1 MRSRYAYVGDA
12 MRRLNGFWWSV
23 TVLCAVLVPAS
34 SAVADVWL
42 DEDFTDGPEV
52 FTRVVQDME
61 PLGDGHTGP
70 GARSIIPKGG
80 HWGSSG
86 HWEFSEHGIADP
98 EVLYWR
104 YFIRFPDGFY
114 IEPRNRG
121 KLPGPANL
129 YTYNCLGNRGT
140 TPAEPCW
147 SARMLF
153 SRDYAGLADPDPNG
167 PSDKTLLGFYVY
179 HLDSPSNRGDIWV
192 WDDEVALL
200 DHGRWY
206 CVEGKIELNT
216 PGSHDGSLQGW
227 VDGQEAFSRDGIAFR
242 RADEGH
248 LDVDSFWFDVYYG
261 GDTSAVRNEIHFD
274 SLTLAD
280 ERIGCADAAEGTFSD
295 DDRSPH
301 VNDIEALAA
310 AGITRGCNPPAN
322 DRFCPD
328 EPVTR
333 GQMAAFL
340 GRALG
345 LASAP
350 AAFSDVSGHV
360 FEAEVGALAAAGI
373 TRGCDPPAND
383 RFCPDEP
390 VTRGQMASFLVR
402 AGLAD

>member
-1 MRSRYAYVGDA
+1 
-12 MRRLNGFWWSV
+12 WSL
-23 TVLCAVLVPAS
+23 VL
-34 SAVADVWL
+34 
-42 DEDFTDGPEV
+42 
-52 FTRVVQDME
+52 R
-61 PLGDGHTGP
+61 
-70 GARSIIPKGG
+70 
-80 HWGSSG
+80 
-86 HWEFSEHGIADP
+86 
-98 EVLYWR
+98 
-104 YFIRFPDGFY
+104 
-114 IEPRNRG
+114 
-121 KLPGPANL
+121 
-129 YTYNCLGNRGT
+129 
-140 TPAEPCW
+140 
-147 SARMLF
+147 
-153 SRDYAGLADPDPNG
+153 
-167 PSDKTLLGFYVY
+167 
-179 HLDSPSNRGDIWV
+179 
-192 WDDEVALL
+192 
-200 DHGRWY
+200 
-206 CVEGKIELNT
+206 GKIELNT